1 MSKLRQKLEYV
12 ALAGLQKIFWLV
24 PFRLQSLLGA
34 GILGG
39 LITLLPMSRK
49 RIDNNLAY
57 IMPDMPA
64 PERRQLRRRIASN
77 IGRTYAELLDSRGL
91 GSVVANAQVSGEGL
105 DALRRAKAVGKG
117 AIIVSGH
124 FGQWEAIRAY
134 LKLNGMEAGALYRP
148 QNNVGV
154 DRLQRGQLPIWG
166 QPIFE
171 KGRKGALGM
180 ARHIQHGGFMCLM
193 IDQKY
198 PMGIVQNF
206 MGKPA
211 TVSTG
216 AADLALKFDV
226 PLIPA
231 FAIRKNGAL
240 ILEFDAPISND
251 DPALMTEKLQQALAA
266 RIEKYPEQWYWVHKR
281 WQVSK
286 AGLKAFME
294 QKTP

>member
-91 GSVVANAQVSGEGL
+91 ASVVANAQVSGEGL
-105 DALRRAKAVGKG
+105 DALRRAKAEGKG

-148 QNNVGV
+148 QIG
-154 DRLQRGQLPIWG
+154 
-166 QPIFE
+166 
-171 KGRKGALGM
+171 
-180 ARHIQHGGFMCLM
+180 
-193 IDQKY
+193 
-198 PMGIVQNF
+198 
-206 MGKPA
+206 
-211 TVSTG
+211 S
-216 AADLALKFDV
+216 
-226 PLIPA
+226 
-231 FAIRKNGAL
+231 
-240 ILEFDAPISND
+240 
-251 DPALMTEKLQQALAA
+251 
-266 RIEKYPEQWYWVHKR
+266 
-281 WQVSK
+281 
-286 AGLKAFME
+286 
-294 QKTP
+294 